1 MWRVLLAGAAAIV
14 ACALAPVAHAGGP
27 AITLGVAEDTVKQP
41 DPVVAQVRMRLLR
54 LAGFSAVRITSQWL
68 PGDLAPPN
76 DQLEM
81 LRTVTGAA
89 QLAGVRVYVSVYSPG
104 SKTTPLTPE
113 ARSEFSRYAAALV
126 QNVPLIDNVI
136 VGNEPNLN
144 RFWLPQFNPDG
155 SDAAAPAYLTLLA
168 QTYDAIKAADP
179 SVTVWGGALAPRGND
194 KPNGTRPTHS
204 PTLFIRDLGAA
215 YRASGRTAPV
225 MDGFSFH
232 PYPDNSSQSPDTRHP
247 NITTIGLADY
257 DKLVRL
263 LGQAF
268 DSTSQLGTA
277 LPILYDEFGIESQIP
292 KGKLKLYTGNEP
304 TTTKPVTEA
313 TQATFYQ
320 RGLQLAF
327 CQPNVVGVLL
337 FHSQDEA
344 ARVSWQSGV
353 YYADGTPKSS
363 LRAVRDALQRTRGG
377 SVARC
382 QGLGLD
388 VTPTLVRFPTQ
399 VEFTDGLRDVRL
411 RCDLDCIWELRA
423 TRSDTSG
430 TAAIRRGYAR
440 AGTTVTASLGAA
452 KLGSGTFTLQ
462 LTLTHPVNPGLP
474 VQRQSAELRLP

>member
-1 MWRVLLAGAAAIV
+1 MWRALLAGAAAVI
-14 ACALAPVAHAGGP
+14 AFAAAPVAHAGGP
-27 AITLGVAEDTVKQP
+27 TMTLGVAEDTVKVS
-41 DPVVAQVRMRLLR
+41 DPVLAQVRMHLLR
-54 LAGFSAVRITSQWL
+54 LAGFTAVRITSQWL
-68 PGDLAPPN
+68 PGDVAPPN

-89 QLAGVRVYVSVYSPG
+89 KLTGVRVYVSVYSPG

-113 ARSEFSRYAAALV
+113 ARSQFTQYAAALV
-126 QNVPLIDNVI
+126 RAVPLIDNVI

-179 SVTVWGGALAPRGND
+179 GVTVWGGALAPRGND

-204 PTLFIRDLGAA
+204 PTVFIRDLGTA
-215 YRASGRTAPV
+215 YRASGRTTPV

-263 LGQAF
+263 LGVAF
-268 DSTSQLGTA
+268 DGTA
-277 LPILYDEFGIESQIP
+277 QAGSTLPILYDEFGIESQIP
-292 KGKLKLYTGNEP
+292 KGKLKLYTGTEP
-304 TTTKPVTEA
+304 TTTKPVTES
-313 TQATFYQ
+313 TQATYYQ
-320 RGLQLAF
+320 RGLRLAF

-344 ARVSWQSGV
+344 ARLSWQSGV
-353 YYADGTPKSS
+353 FYADGTPKSS

-377 SVARC
+377 SIARC

-388 VTPTLVRFPTQ
+388 VSPTLVRFPTQ
-399 VEFTDGLRDVRL
+399 SEFTDGNRDVNL
-411 RCDLDCIWELRA
+411 RCDLDCVWELRA
-423 TRSDTSG
+423 TREDTGG

-440 AGTTVTASLGAA
+440 ADTTVTATLKGA
-452 KLGSGTFTLQ
+452 K
-462 LTLTHPVNPGLP
+462 
-474 VQRQSAELRLP
+474 